1 MQTLIWKNL
10 TEQEK
15 QQALMRPAIS
25 AAESIKE
32 AVNAIRE
39 NVKGNGDK
47 ALFELSEKFDKVK
60 LDSLIVPQKA
70 IQAATARLPEALKTA
85 IQNAKANIERFHQAQ
100 IPQPVDIETQ
110 AGVRCQVVTRPINRV
125 GLYIP
130 GGSAPLFST
139 VLMLAIPAKIA
150 GCKKIVLC
158 SPPPI
163 ADEILYTANLCGV
176 ETIYAVGGAQAIVAM
191 AFGTETVAKVDKIFG
206 PGNAFVTE
214 AKRQVSQALNGA
226 AIDMQ
231 AGPSEVLV
239 LADENADP
247 DFVASDLLSQAE
259 HGADSQVILVTPSET
274 LAKSTALSIE
284 RQLALLP
291 RAETARQ
298 ALAHSRIFIAEDLAQ
313 AVEIS
318 NQYAP
323 EHLVVQVENARA
335 LLDQLDNAGSIFLGA
350 YSPESMG
357 DYASGTN
364 HVLPTYG
371 YTRTTSSLGLADF
384 SKRMT
389 VQELSPQGFQ
399 DLAPTVIQMAAA
411 EQLDAHKNAVLVRLK
426 KLQKEN
432 S

>member
-15 QQALMRPAIS
+15 QQALMRPALS
-25 AAESIKE
+25 AAESIKD
-32 AVNAIRE
+32 AVNAIRD
-39 NVKGNGDK
+39 NVQRNGDK

-60 LDSLIVPQKA
+60 LDNLIVSQQE

-100 IPQPVDIETQ
+100 IPQAVDIETQ

-176 ETIYAVGGAQAIVAM
+176 ETIYLVGGAQAIVAM

-214 AKRQVSQALNGA
+214 AKRQVSQAVNGA

-274 LAKSTALSIE
+274 LAKNTALAIE

-298 ALAHSRIFIAEDLAQ
+298 ALSHSRIFIAEDLAQ

-323 EHLVVQVENARA
+323 EHLVVQVENARGI
-335 LLDQLDNAGSIFLGA
+335 LDQLDNAGSIFLGA

-389 VQELSPQGFQ
+389 VQELSPQGFR

-411 EQLDAHKNAVLVRLK
+411 EQLDAHKNAVLVRLE
-426 KLQKEN
+426 KLQNLYK
-432 S
+432 

>member
-15 QQALMRPAIS
+15 QQALMRPALS
-25 AAESIKE
+25 AAESIKD
-32 AVNAIRE
+32 AVNAIRD
-39 NVKGNGDK
+39 NVQRNGDK
-47 ALFELSEKFDKVK
+47 ALFELSKKFDKVK
-60 LDSLIVPQKA
+60 LDNLIVSQQE

-100 IPQPVDIETQ
+100 IPQAVDIETQ
-110 AGVRCQVVTRPINRV
+110 AGVHCQVVTRPINRV

-274 LAKSTALSIE
+274 LAKSTALAIK
-284 RQLALLP
+284 RQLAQLP

-298 ALAHSRIFIAEDLAQ
+298 ALSHSRIFIAEDLAQ

-399 DLAPTVIQMAAA
+399 DLAPTVIQMATA
-411 EQLDAHKNAVLVRLK
+411 EQLDAHKNAVLVRLE